1 MADYQHTLRHHDST
15 WILQGELRLN
25 DALMQAG
32 RSRKPKSPD
41 HNADVLLTLNPNP
54 TDELEAAGRAV
65 RRMTGRLGLDAAA
78 VAEVL
83 DMLGLPEVTA

>member
-1 MADYQHTLRHHDST
+1 MADYPHALRYHDSE
-15 WILQGELRLN
+15 WMLQNELRLN

-41 HNADVLLTLNPNP
+41 HNAGVLLTLTPNP
-54 TDELEAAGRAV
+54 ADELEAAGRAV
-65 RRMTGRLGLDAAA
+65 RRMTGSLGLDDIA